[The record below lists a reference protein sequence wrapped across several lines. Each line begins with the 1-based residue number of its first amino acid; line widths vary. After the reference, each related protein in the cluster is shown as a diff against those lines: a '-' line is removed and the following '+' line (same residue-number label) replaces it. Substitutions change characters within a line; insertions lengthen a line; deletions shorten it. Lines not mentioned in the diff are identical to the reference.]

1 MPKTISLINF
11 IPYTANMPG
20 RSKINKAISLI
31 IKKFPSNRVAY
42 RNHKSL
48 KKFVKCLCYA
58 KIKHEEYCRNFFSN
72 VQGFSMKA
80 GKTMQTVMIVGAGK
94 GGTSIL
100 KIIKETA
107 VLDVK
112 AMVDIDPDAEGLQLA
127 RKSGIPIGADWR
139 QFMDQ
144 DIDIII
150 EVTGNEQVFIDIR
163 EARSKNTV
171 LIPGSVAFLIAKLLE
186 EKEELISKF
195 RNETYKH
202 DLIFNSTDD
211 GMIVINNLNEIIVF
225 NRSAERMTG
234 IKRKDAL
241 GKKINEIITDSML
254 PRVMATR
261 RIEANQEMTLANGLK
276 IITTRIPMLGENN
289 ELMGAFAVFKDIT
302 EVVSLA
308 EEITNLKDIQTM
320 LQAIIQSSEEAISV
334 VDENGKG
341 ILINP
346 AYSRLTGL
354 EEEKVIGKPATADIS
369 EGESVHMKVLQTRRA
384 MRGVA
389 MRVGPKRKDV
399 IVNVAPVIVDGK
411 LKGSVGVIHDVSEIQ
426 NLNRELNRARQIIRT
441 LEAKYSFEDIIGI
454 SEEMTIAIE
463 QARLGAKTPATVLLR
478 GESGTG
484 KELFAH
490 AIHNASD
497 RKYNK
502 FIRVNCAALSESLLE
517 SELFGY
523 EEGAFSGAKRG
534 GKRGLFEEA
543 DKGSIFLDEIGELTA
558 NTQAKLLRVLQEHE
572 ITRVG
577 GTKPISI
584 DVRVIAATNV
594 NLEKGI
600 ADGTFREDLYYRLNR
615 MPIHIPSLR
624 RRKED
629 IPLLCSRLI
638 QKINQEYG
646 RNVEGVTEQAVDK
659 LMAYNW
665 PGNVRELDNI
675 LGRAIIFMNYN
686 ETKIEER
693 HIPDLGANNPSPS
706 NEASEEAQNKSLTQM
721 VEQYEA
727 KVIRQTL
734 QKLDGNKTK
743 TAKMLGL
750 SVRNLYY
757 KLEKYEIAKDGMQ

>member
-1 MPKTISLINF
+1 
-11 IPYTANMPG
+11 
-20 RSKINKAISLI
+20 
-31 IKKFPSNRVAY
+31 
-42 RNHKSL
+42 
-48 KKFVKCLCYA
+48 
-58 KIKHEEYCRNFFSN
+58 
-72 VQGFSMKA
+72 
-80 GKTMQTVMIVGAGK
+80 MQTVMIVGAGK
-94 GGTSIL
+94 GGTAIL

-107 VLDVK
+107 VLDIK
-112 AMVDIDPDAEGLQLA
+112 AMVDTDPDAEGLQLA
-127 RKSGIPIGADWR
+127 KESGIPTGADWR
-139 QFMDQ
+139 QFMEQ

-211 GMIVINNLNEIIVF
+211 GMIVINNLTEIIVF

-241 GKKINEIITDSML
+241 GKKIIEIITDSML

-276 IITTRIPMLGENN
+276 IITTRIPMLGENS

-308 EEITNLKDIQTM
+308 EEITNLKEIQTM

-334 VDENGKG
+334 VDENGNG

-354 EEEKVIGKPATADIS
+354 AEEKVIGKPATADIS

-426 NLNRELNRARQIIRT
+426 NLNGELNRARQIIRT
-441 LEAKYSFEDIIGI
+441 LEAKYSFEDIIGT

-584 DVRVIAATNV
+584 DVRIIAATNV

-675 LGRAIIFMNYN
+675 LGRAIIFMNYS

-693 HIPDLGANNPSPS
+693 HIPDLGANNPSP
-706 NEASEEAQNKSLTQM
+706 NIEVSEEAENKPLTQM

-727 KVIRQTL
+727 RVIRQTL
-734 QKLDGNKTK
+734 QKLNGNKTK

>member
-1 MPKTISLINF
+1 
-11 IPYTANMPG
+11 
-20 RSKINKAISLI
+20 
-31 IKKFPSNRVAY
+31 
-42 RNHKSL
+42 
-48 KKFVKCLCYA
+48 
-58 KIKHEEYCRNFFSN
+58 
-72 VQGFSMKA
+72 
-80 GKTMQTVMIVGAGK
+80 MQTVMIVGAGK
-94 GGTSIL
+94 GGTAIL

-112 AMVDIDPDAEGLQLA
+112 AMVDINPGAEGLRIA
-127 RKSGIPIGADWR
+127 KESGIPIGTDWR
-139 QFMDQ
+139 YFMDQ

-211 GMIVINNLNEIIVF
+211 GMIVINNFSEITVF

-241 GKKINEIITDSML
+241 GKKINEVITDSML

-308 EEITNLKDIQTM
+308 EEITNLKEIQTM

-426 NLNRELNRARQIIRT
+426 NLNRELSRARQIIRT
-441 LEAKYSFEDIIGI
+441 LEAKYSFEDIIGS
-454 SEEMTIAIE
+454 SEEMKLAIE

-646 RNVEGVTEQAVDK
+646 RNVEGVTEQAVNK
-659 LMAYNW
+659 LMAYDW

-686 ETKIEER
+686 ETDIEER
-693 HIPDLGANNPSPS
+693 HIPDLIDANKPSPS
-706 NEASEEAQNKSLTQM
+706 VETSEEAQTKTLTQL

-727 KVIRQTL
+727 KMIRQTL
-734 QKLDGNKTK
+734 HKLDGNKTK
-743 TAKMLGL
+743 TAKSLGL

-757 KLEKYEIAKDGMQ
+757 KLEKYDIAKDGMQ

>member
-1 MPKTISLINF
+1 
-11 IPYTANMPG
+11 
-20 RSKINKAISLI
+20 
-31 IKKFPSNRVAY
+31 
-42 RNHKSL
+42 
-48 KKFVKCLCYA
+48 
-58 KIKHEEYCRNFFSN
+58 
-72 VQGFSMKA
+72 
-80 GKTMQTVMIVGAGK
+80 MQTVMIVGAGK
-94 GGTSIL
+94 GGTAIL

-112 AMVDIDPDAEGLQLA
+112 AMVDIDPDADGLQIA
-127 RKSGIPIGADWR
+127 KESGIPVGTDWR
-139 QFMDQ
+139 HFMDQ

-211 GMIVINNLNEIIVF
+211 GMIVINNLSEITVF

-241 GKKINEIITDSML
+241 GKKINEVITDSML

-308 EEITNLKDIQTM
+308 EEITNLKEIQTM

-411 LKGSVGVIHDVSEIQ
+411 IKGSVGVIHDVSEIQ
-426 NLNRELNRARQIIRT
+426 NLNRELSRARQIIRT
-441 LEAKYSFEDIIGI
+441 LEAKYSFEDIIGT
-454 SEEMTIAIE
+454 SEEMTLAIE

-600 ADGTFREDLYYRLNR
+600 AEGTFREDLYYRLNR

-646 RNVEGVTEQAVDK
+646 RNVEGVTEQAVNK
-659 LMAYNW
+659 LMAYDW

-686 ETKIEER
+686 ETEIEER
-693 HIPDLGANNPSPS
+693 HIPDLIGANNPSPS
-706 NEASEEAQNKSLTQM
+706 VETSEEEQTKTLTQL

-727 KVIRQTL
+727 KMIRQTL
-734 QKLDGNKTK
+734 HKLDGNKTK
-743 TAKMLGL
+743 TAKSLGL

-757 KLEKYEIAKDGMQ
+757 KLEKYDIAKDGMQ